1 MAELPVRVVS
11 DRIRAP
17 GARARIKSLLQRF
30 PTLSLALFAGEL
42 FGFGYLAQ
50 SGWCRS
56 ARHHLPV
63 DQSGRPIPW
72 ITYPALHFLSQ
83 RLGESMARR
92 SVFEY
97 GSGNSTLWWSERS
110 RRVVSCEHDPGWYET
125 FRVRVPANVEYHHC
139 TLDSGYAEAI
149 QTVEG
154 RFDVV
159 VIDGLQR
166 VECAEALVAVLET
179 ALSDDGIVLWDNSE
193 RPEDQPGMDRLRQRG
208 FREVEFSGLGPVARV
223 AWSTTVF
230 YRKDNFL
237 GL

>member
-11 DRIRAP
+11 DHIRAP
-17 GARARIKSLLQRF
+17 GARARIKALLQRF
-30 PTLSLALFAGEL
+30 PTVSLAVFASELFA
-42 FGFGYLAQ
+42 FGYLAQ
-50 SGWCRS
+50 TGWCRS
-56 ARHHLPV
+56 ARRHLPV
-63 DQSGRPIPW
+63 DRSGQPIPW
-72 ITYPALHFLSQ
+72 LTYPALHFLNQ
-83 RLGESMARR
+83 RLGEGMGER

-97 GSGNSTLWWSERS
+97 GSGNSTLWWSGRA
-110 RRVVSCEHDPGWYET
+110 RRVVSCEHDAGWYEA
-125 FRVRVPANVEYHHC
+125 FRTRVPSNVEYHHR
-139 TLDSGYAEAI
+139 TLDGGYAQAV
-149 QTVEG
+149 QTVEE

-166 VECAEALVAVLET
+166 VECAEALAAVLET
-179 ALSDDGIVLWDNSE
+179 ALSADGIVLWDNSE
-193 RPEDQPGMDRLRQRG
+193 RPEDQPGMDLLRDQG